1 MWSRSC
7 CAWRARWARFSSTSS
22 QLSGVEVALDRHLRV
37 DDDALAAGELHD
49 QVGAQQA
56 ALVVA
61 AALLGAE
68 VAVVEHAGELDDAL
82 QLHLAP
88 AAADVGGAQ
97 RGDEAAGLGA
107 QLLLALGDGA
117 QLLADAGDLVQPPV
131 FERLRLHLELLQRLL
146 DRREL
151 RLGQGEQRG
160 LALQERIAGGHLEA
174 VFPLAL
180 ALLGERQL
188 AVEGGD
194 PRLAGADRAARP
206 EEDGATSDEQ
216 SDAEKCERH
225 GPTNGR
231 DRVGRTRCGRAGPK
245 KSAPASP
252 KTYRS

>member
-1 MWSRSC
+1 MSASRY
-7 CAWRARWARFSSTSS
+7 
-22 QLSGVEVALDRHLRV
+22 ALDRHLRV

-49 QVGAQQA
+49 EIGPEQA

-61 AALLGAE
+61 AALLRAE

-107 QLLLALGDGA
+107 ELLLALGDRA
-117 QLLADAGDLVQPPV
+117 QLLADARDLVQAPV
-131 FERLRLHLELLQRLL
+131 LERLRLHLELLQRLL
-146 DRREL
+146 DRGEL
-151 RLGQGEQRG
+151 RLGQREQRG
-160 LALQERIAGGHLEA
+160 LALQERIARRHLEA
-174 VFPLAL
+174 VLPLTL
-180 ALLGERQL
+180 ALLGEREL
-188 AVEGGD
+188 AVEGRD
-194 PRLAGADRAARP
+194 ARLAGADRAARP
-206 EEDGATSDEQ
+206 EEDGATADEQ

-225 GPTNGR
+225 GPTNAR
-231 DRVGRTRCGRAGPK
+231 DRVGRTRCGGLGPK